1 MLSILKDNVD
11 NNLNGKFD
19 YWLCLGRICGQRP
32 FFLFLIND
40 KEISKDSHDLPWYS
54 FVHQSSDTSSPME
67 LLDISDFDNAKKS
80 NFLFPVGSH
89 ETVDNPSLQIAGSAA
104 KTSARPSQLITVNPL
119 NIDPSQLSLDAAGK
133 KLSVSSAPKED
144 FLDIKLTYSA
154 NGQTY
159 SCNLRFFFHTEDSLF
174 FESWLD
180 FGSEASQYGILDTS
194 SHVTQVVHGD
204 IFQSFKRMYGHDAVN
219 DNDFFQKDPGGGNL
233 IKTRIYYSEN
243 NVGKNDNVLHQST
256 FTDNDVLLYLKRI
269 TAAPGSPGDYQHL
282 LPYLKLL
289 LSQSESA
296 HVSINSPDTGRYN
309 LGLRKT
315 LLKLTASILCS
326 YCRVL
331 IGEIC
336 RDNPRKKILTSI
348 HILFPN
354 TLSQFTITYILNELH
369 HKLIS
374 LSPSEKPANFKGFEL
389 NALPESD
396 ATYLS
401 DLSEEDKLKEK
412 SIVLCIDCGKGT
424 TDVGVYYYNKPKAF
438 RLMRTGLPVAG
449 NFLTFAAGLGILH
462 SYTARYAPNFLEKG
476 KIKASL
482 LDRFLKEIR
491 TGYIQSEN
499 FWNYIER
506 AKIRMSKFSFEELQ
520 HFSLPEFATA
530 LNTRDESSFAQNLI
544 AAISADTF
552 YNSEASSSET
562 PIPFI
567 PFYTTSL
574 LQAFFECLYT
584 PLERLKT
591 HHREYGLANFNI
603 SQIKLS
609 GRGMLFNPFRSF
621 LKAELV
627 RRSVATQNSFS
638 EPRINFPISWKSAS
652 IDGVGNIKSLKSNNG
667 ILDTALINFTG
678 AFKSFNNGFD
688 AGNFDYIQ
696 RSDKWTFRFD
706 HLIICGSHQ
715 LKKPQYEANNH
726 TKKEYR
732 LWFDGLQYR
741 YSLKQNGNDTPKE
754 NFKYEPEHE
763 MKNDHTKSFTLI
775 SQFPNVTDNDISR
788 IVHYLDEIDK

>member
-11 NNLNGKFD
+11 NSLNGTFD
-19 YWLCLGRICGQRP
+19 YWLCLGKICSQRP
-32 FFLFLIND
+32 FFIFLIND
-40 KEISKDSHDLPWYS
+40 KETSRSSQQIPWYS
-54 FVHQSSDTSSPME
+54 FIHQSSDTSSPME
-67 LLDISDFDNAKKS
+67 LLDISDFDHAKKS

-89 ETVDNPSLQIAGSAA
+89 ETVDNPSLQIEGSTA
-104 KTSARPSQLITVNPL
+104 KTTARPSQLITVQAINA
-119 NIDPSQLSLDAAGK
+119 DASLLMLDSTNK
-133 KLSVSSAPKED
+133 KLSISSAPEQP
-144 FLDIKLTYSA
+144 FLDIRLTYAA

-159 SCNLRFFFHTEDSLF
+159 SSNLRFFFHTEDSLY

-180 FGSEASQYGILDTS
+180 FGSEASQYGILDS
-194 SHVTQVVHGD
+194 SSNVTKVVHGD
-204 IFQSFKRMYGHDAVN
+204 IFQSFKKMYGLSGVN
-219 DNDFFQKDPGGGNL
+219 DNDFFQRDGGGNNL

-243 NVGKNDNVLHQST
+243 NIGKNDNILQAST
-256 FTDNDVLLYLKRI
+256 FSDNDVLLYLKRI
-269 TAAPGSPGDYQHL
+269 TASPGNPGDYQLL

-315 LLKLTASILCS
+315 LLRLTASILCS

-331 IGEIC
+331 ISEIC
-336 RDNPRKKILTSI
+336 GDNPRKNVLTSI

-369 HKLIS
+369 YNLVN
-374 LSPSEKPANFKGFEL
+374 LSPAEKPPNFKGFEL

-401 DLSEEDKLKEK
+401 DLSREENLKDK

-424 TDVGVYYYNKPKAF
+424 TDMGVYYYNKPTAF

-449 NFLTFAAGLGILH
+449 NFLTFSAGLGILH
-462 SYTARYAPNFLEKG
+462 SYTLRYAPNFIENG
-476 KIKASL
+476 KIKNSL
-482 LDRFLKEIR
+482 LEKFLKEIR
-491 TGYIQSEN
+491 NGYIQSEN

-506 AKIRMSKFSFEELQ
+506 AKIRMARFSFEELDR
-520 HFSLPEFATA
+520 FMLPEFSAV
-530 LNTRDESSFAQNLI
+530 LNTRDESLFAQNLI

-552 YNSEASSSET
+552 YNTDGSPDEGIISFN
-562 PIPFI
+562 PY
-567 PFYTTSL
+567 YTKHL
-574 LQAFFECLYT
+574 LKAFFECLYT
-584 PLERLKT
+584 PLERLNT
-591 HHREYGLANFNI
+591 HHRDYGLANFSI

-621 LKAELV
+621 LKAELIK
-627 RRSVATQNSFS
+627 RSVAKENSFS
-638 EPRINFPISWKSAS
+638 DPGINDPISWKSAS
-652 IDGVGNIKSLKSNNG
+652 IDGVGNIHMLKSNNG

-678 AFKSFNNGFD
+678 SFKSFNNGFD
-688 AGNFDYIQ
+688 AGSFDFIQ

-706 HLIICGSHQ
+706 HPIVCGSHK
-715 LKKPQYEANNH
+715 LKKPQNGSMLD
-726 TKKEYR
+726 KKEYR

-741 YSLKQNGNDTPKE
+741 FSHKQNGNNTTKE

-775 SQFPNVTDNDISR
+775 SQFPNVNDNDISR
-788 IVHYLDEIDK
+788 IVHYLEEIDN

>member
-11 NNLNGKFD
+11 NSLNGSFD
-19 YWLCLGRICGQRP
+19 YWLCLGRICNQRP
-32 FFLFLIND
+32 FFIFLIND
-40 KEISKDSHDLPWYS
+40 KEISKKSRELPWYS
-54 FVHQSSDTSSPME
+54 FIHQSSDTSSPME
-67 LLDISDFDNAKKS
+67 LLDISDFDHAKKS
-80 NFLFPVGSH
+80 NFLFPVGPQ
-89 ETVDNPSLQIAGSAA
+89 ETVDNPSLQIAGSTA
-104 KTSARPSQLITVNPL
+104 KTTAKPSQLITVHPL
-119 NIDPSQLSLDAAGK
+119 NTDAAKLSLDASGK
-133 KLSVSSAPKED
+133 KLTIDAAPDQD
-144 FLDIKLTYSA
+144 FLDIRLTYSA
-154 NGQTY
+154 QGQTY
-159 SCNLRFFFHTEDSLF
+159 SSNLRFFFHTEDTLF

-180 FGSEASQYGILDTS
+180 FGSEASQYGILDS
-194 SHVTQVVHGD
+194 SSNVTKVVHGD
-204 IFQSFKRMYGHDAVN
+204 IFQSFKKMYGHTGVN
-219 DNDFFQKDPGGGNL
+219 DNDFFQRDGGGNNL

-243 NVGKNDNVLHQST
+243 NLGKHDNILQAST

-269 TAAPGSPGDYQHL
+269 TASPGNPGDYQLL

-315 LLKLTASILCS
+315 LLKLTAAILCS

-336 RDNPRKKILTSI
+336 GDNPGKKVLTSI

-369 HKLIS
+369 YNLIN
-374 LSPSEKPANFKGFEL
+374 LSASEKPSNFKGFEL

-401 DLSEEDKLKEK
+401 DLSREENLKDK

-424 TDVGVYYYNKPKAF
+424 TDMGVYYYNKPKAF

-462 SYTARYAPNFLEKG
+462 SYTLKYAPNFIEKG
-476 KIKASL
+476 KIKNSL
-482 LDRFLKEIR
+482 MEKFLKEIR
-491 TGYIQSEN
+491 NGYIQSEN

-506 AKIRMSKFSFEELQ
+506 AKIRMSRYSFDELDR
-520 HFSLPEFATA
+520 FMLPEFAA
-530 LNTRDESSFAQNLI
+530 VLNTRDESLFAENLI
-544 AAISADTF
+544 AAISADAF
-552 YNSEASSSET
+552 YNTDST
-562 PIPFI
+562 PTEGAVAFTPY
-567 PFYTTSL
+567 YTNHL
-574 LQAFFECLYT
+574 LRAFFECLYT
-584 PLERLKT
+584 PLERLNT
-591 HHREYGLANFNI
+591 HHRDYGLSGFSI

-621 LKAELV
+621 LKSELI
-627 RRSVATQNSFS
+627 RRSVAKESSFS
-638 EPRINFPISWKSAS
+638 DPGINDPISWKSAS
-652 IDGVGNIKSLKSNNG
+652 INGVGNIGMLKSNNG

-678 AFKSFNNGFD
+678 SFKSFNNGFD
-688 AGNFDYIQ
+688 AGSFDFIQ

-706 HLIICGSHQ
+706 HPIICGSHK
-715 LKKPQYEANNH
+715 LKKPQNGVQLD
-726 TKKEYR
+726 KKEYR

-741 YSLKQNGNDTPKE
+741 FSHKQNGNYTPKE

-775 SQFPNVTDNDISR
+775 SQFPNVNDNDISR
-788 IVHYLDEIDK
+788 IVHYLDEIDN